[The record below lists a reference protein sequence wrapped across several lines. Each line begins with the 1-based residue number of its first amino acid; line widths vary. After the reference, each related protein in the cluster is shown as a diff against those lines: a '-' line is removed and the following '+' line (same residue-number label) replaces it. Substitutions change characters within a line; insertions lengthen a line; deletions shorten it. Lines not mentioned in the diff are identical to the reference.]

1 MNKGKSTIPPLF
13 NGPEVLTSAVDKAE
27 LLAKRFSAN
36 SSLDSSRHQLPE
48 FPLRTDAIFS
58 NIDVS
63 AAKVS
68 QIIIHLD
75 PSKATGPDGI
85 PVVVLQKCSPE
96 LSPKLAKLFN
106 KCITESCFPSS
117 WKIASVVPVFK
128 NSGERSDPSNYRPIS
143 LLSIISKVFESL
155 LSSSLVLH
163 LESNK
168 LLSDHQYGFRSG
180 RSTADVLTV
189 ICDRVYRSLNASG
202 ESRAIALDIS
212 KAFDKVWHAGL
223 LHKLK
228 SYGVSGSALHII
240 KSFLSNRKLKVVLD
254 GCSSKTYEIN
264 AGVPQGSI
272 LGPLLFLIFINDL
285 PDEILSKLAIYADDT
300 TLYSSLERSKE
311 IEWDRL
317 ELAADLEYDLRTITE
332 WGDQW
337 LVSFNSAKTKLLS
350 INKFKHPNLPPIS
363 MGGKALPENSEV

>member
-1 MNKGKSTIPPLF
+1 
-13 NGPEVLTSAVDKAE
+13 
-27 LLAKRFSAN
+27 
-36 SSLDSSRHQLPE
+36 
-48 FPLRTDAIFS
+48 
-58 NIDVS
+58 
-63 AAKVS
+63 
-68 QIIIHLD
+68 
-75 PSKATGPDGI
+75 
-85 PVVVLQKCSPE
+85 
-96 LSPKLAKLFN
+96 
-106 KCITESCFPSS
+106 
-117 WKIASVVPVFK
+117 
-128 NSGERSDPSNYRPIS
+128 
-143 LLSIISKVFESL
+143 
-155 LSSSLVLH
+155 
-163 LESNK
+163 
-168 LLSDHQYGFRSG
+168 
-180 RSTADVLTV
+180 
-189 ICDRVYRSLNASG
+189 LNASG

-254 GCSSKTYEIN
+254 GCSSKTYKIN

-285 PDEILSKLAIYADDT
+285 PDEILSKLVIYADDT

-363 MGGKALPENSEV
+363 MGGKALPENSEVRLLGLILSDSFTWKNYIESVAKSASMKVGSLHRVRHFLSPESILYIYKSTIRPAMEYCCHLWAGAPTTSLDSLDRIQRRIVNIVGPELSSDLHPLSHRRNVASLSLFYRYFHGHCSADLHGLAPSPKTFDQVTRQSTHAHPYTVEKPFGNKGFYSSSFFPRTSELWNSLPASCFPGRYDLQSFKSSVNQHLLSLS